1 MSRRSDLDRLYRIL
15 EDLAQRIGGP
25 YRLDDPRVRRLVP
38 TRGVYFFFEPGE
50 FREDGQTPR
59 VVRVGTHAVST
70 GSRTTLW
77 QRLAAH
83 RGRIGGR
90 HPGGGNHRGSIFRLH
105 VGTAL
110 VNRGLAPAAAAL
122 SWEQERPA
130 DPALR
135 EAEHQLEQM
144 VSQHIRSM
152 PFLWVAVDDPPGPQ
166 SHRKVIEANAVAL
179 LSNLGKEPIDP
190 PSPNWLGRWASRPAI
205 RESGLWNVDH
215 VDEPYAPEFLDL
227 LEQYVRNTPA
237 HPVV

>member
-83 RGRIGGR
+83 RGRTGGR
-90 HPGGGNHRGSIFRLH
+90 HPGGGNHRGSIFRL
-105 VGTAL
+105 
-110 VNRGLAPAAAAL
+110 R
-122 SWEQERPA
+122 SEER
-130 DPALR
+130 R
-135 EAEHQLEQM
+135 
-144 VSQHIRSM
+144 V
-152 PFLWVAVDDPPGPQ
+152 
-166 SHRKVIEANAVAL
+166 
-179 LSNLGKEPIDP
+179 GKECRARRAP
-190 PSPNWLGRWASRPAI
+190 GHK
-205 RESGLWNVDH
+205 ESKMG
-215 VDEPYAPEFLDL
+215 
-227 LEQYVRNTPA
+227 
-237 HPVV
+237 